1 MEHINLTRKPHR
13 RVSDKIRERIG
24 KVKYHIETLNDK
36 EELGKGHVYTLG
48 HIGKNRRLCL
58 RKDGD
63 IQAIGLLAIE
73 EYLWAIRYFQASG
86 EAEDFEL

>member
-1 MEHINLTRKPHR
+1 MDRIDYTKRRPHR
-13 RVSDKIRERIG
+13 KMNERVQERVRKIKYQIEALN
-24 KVKYHIETLNDK
+24 VKA
-36 EELGKGHVYTLG
+36 ELGIGHIYELG

-73 EYLWAIRYFQASG
+73 EYLWTIRYFQASG
-86 EAEDFEL
+86 DIDL

>member
-1 MEHINLTRKPHR
+1 MERINLTRKPHR

-24 KVKYHIETLNDK
+24 KVKYHIEALNDK
-36 EELGKGHVYTLG
+36 EELGKGHVYELG

-63 IQAIGLLAIE
+63 LQAIGLLAIE
-73 EYLWAIRYFQASG
+73 EYLWTIRYFQASG
-86 EAEDFEL
+86 EIDL